1 MTVDTIFNI
10 AMWIVA
16 FALIAILVV
25 AVFRLI
31 WIAIKSA
38 WEDILADVGPGAR
51 HFIPNSAQPI
61 DHNDGH
67 FIDDPM
73 AVVNTKPDFK
83 GIGDKPIPATK
94 NCIIIN
100 GTVYAY
106 RKAIFQITEDTICNT
121 CDLRDFCD
129 KEVGKL
135 LCSIFT
141 DSDEDGCHFER
152 I

>member
-100 GTVYAY
+100 GAVYAY
-106 RKAIFQITEDTICNT
+106 RKANLENKDNTICST
-121 CDLRDFCD
+121 CDLAVTCNSIE
-129 KEVGKL
+129 KEI
-135 LCSIFT
+135 LCSIFSK
-141 DSDEDGCHFER
+141 DCGDDCHFER